1 MRDSLGRE
9 YAKVLGQDHRGHFGG
24 IERACVDRFPHKTT
38 NREGELVEEA
48 KLQKAQ
54 CVGPHIGDFI
64 SFPWPR
70 SNQMQYLWRN
80 LATSGL

>member
-1 MRDSLGRE
+1 M
-9 YAKVLGQDHRGHFGG
+9 
-24 IERACVDRFPHKTT
+24 T

-54 CVGPHIGDFI
+54 CVGLHIGDFI
-64 SFPWPR
+64 SFPWPK